1 MDDDLT
7 KLAKQHGT
15 DKATEH
21 RYTQHYHRHFSAL
34 RDDPVR
40 LLEIGIGGY
49 GDPNAGGHSLRMW
62 REYFPKGQIVGLDY
76 HPKPGVASDRIKT
89 YHGSQ
94 GDPRA
99 IAQIIDEAEGNQ
111 FDIIIDDGSHRPEH
125 VIPTFWMLFQF
136 VAPNGWYVVEDVQTS
151 YWPIF
156 GSPLAPATR
165 QITTMEFFKSLI
177 DGLNWEEMHAP
188 AYSPTY
194 TDLNVFGMH
203 FYHNLIFIQ
212 KGDNR
217 EGSNF
222 VKGNKL
228 PWGG

>member
-1 MDDDLT
+1 MDDELT
-7 KLAKQHGT
+7 KLAISHGT
-15 DKATEH
+15 DKAIAH
-21 RYTQHYHRHFSAL
+21 KYTQHYNRHFSPL
-34 RDDPVR
+34 RDYPIR

-49 GDPNAGGHSLRMW
+49 GEPDAGGHSLRMW
-62 REYFPKGQIVGLDY
+62 RDYFPKAQIIGLDY
-76 HPKPGVASDRIKT
+76 YPKPGVAGKRIKT
-89 YHGSQ
+89 YTGSQ
-94 GDPRA
+94 GSPQA
-99 IAQIIDEAEGNQ
+99 LAKILDEIEGGE

-125 VIPTFWMLFQF
+125 VIPSFWMLFQH

-156 GSPLAPATR
+156 GGSITPTANP
-165 QITTMEFFKSLI
+165 QTTMEFFKSLI

-188 AYSPTY
+188 GYSPNY
-194 TDLNVFGMH
+194 TDLNIFGMH

-212 KGDNR
+212 KGDNQ

-222 VKGNKL
+222 VKENKL